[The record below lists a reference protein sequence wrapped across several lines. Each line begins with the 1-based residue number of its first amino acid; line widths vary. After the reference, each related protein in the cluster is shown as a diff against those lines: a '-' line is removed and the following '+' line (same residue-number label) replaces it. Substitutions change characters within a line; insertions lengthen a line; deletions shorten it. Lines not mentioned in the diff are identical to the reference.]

1 MNWSEEIQLLDDVVK
16 QIRLTRPEHS
26 RITNALQG
34 LRHYII
40 TLEAK
45 IKSNDKTG
53 IKEKTFKNPS
63 FNGNIKTSV

>member
-26 RITNALQG
+26 RITNALHG

-40 TLEAK
+40 SLEAK
-45 IKSNDKTG
+45 NQSYDKSTVEGKTQ
-53 IKEKTFKNPS
+53 KNINT
-63 FNGNIKTSV
+63 NGHVTQNV